1 MYFIVN
7 FSLVNECA
15 LRGNNLSIIVIIT
28 GYYLTLFF
36 ECGVSK
42 SLMLAMVEMLL
53 YADRQLFVSWFFG

>member
-15 LRGNNLSIIVIIT
+15 LGGNNLSILVIIT

-53 YADRQLFVSWFFG
+53 SADKQYDIMID